1 MQVSVETTQGLE
13 RRVTITVPADKV
25 ESEVKGRLQRL
36 AKTQRIDGFRP
47 GKVPVNVIK
56 KRYGSAVRNEVA
68 QEVIQQ
74 NFYQAIVQEK
84 LNPAGAPQ
92 IQEQSLAEGEDFK
105 FTAVF
110 EVYPEVKVEGLES
123 IKVEKPTAEV
133 TDADLDNMLETLRKQ
148 HATFTETDRA
158 AAEGDKVDLDF
169 DGSVDG
175 EAFEGGKAEGFSIEI
190 GSGRMIPGFEEGVVG
205 LKAGDEKD
213 VKVTFPEEYHAEEL
227 KGKEAVFKVKVNKVE
242 EKVLPEINDEFI
254 AKFGVKEGG
263 IEALKTEVRQNMERE
278 LSQALKTLVK
288 ENAISG
294 LLDTVNLDIP
304 SALVDQEVD
313 ALRQQ
318 AVQRFGNQ
326 AANMPELPADLFK
339 DQAVR
344 RVKTGLILSEIVKAN
359 EIKVDDARVKET
371 VETMASAYES
381 PEEVVEYYLNNKELL
396 QNIQNVVMEEQAV
409 DYVLEQAQ
417 VETVAK
423 TFDEIMNK
431 QA

>member
-13 RRVTITVPADKV
+13 RRVTITVPAEKV

-47 GKVPVNVIK
+47 GKVPVNVIN
-56 KRYGSAVRNEVA
+56 KRYGAAVRNEVA

-123 IKVEKPTAEV
+123 IKVEKATAEV

-148 HATFTETDRA
+148 HATFAEVDRA
-158 AAEGDKVDLDF
+158 AAEGDKLNIDF
-169 DGSVDG
+169 EGSVDG
-175 EAFEGGKAEGFSIEI
+175 EVFEGGKSEGFSIEI
-190 GSGRMIPGFEEGVVG
+190 GSGRMIPGFEDGIVG
-205 LKAGDEKD
+205 LKAGEEKD
-213 VKVTFPEEYHAEEL
+213 VTVTFPEEYHAEDL
-227 KGKEAVFKVKVNKVE
+227 KGKEAVFKIKVNKVE

-254 AKFGVKEGG
+254 AKFGIAEGG
-263 IEALKTEVRQNMERE
+263 LDALKTEVRQNMERE
-278 LSQALKTLVK
+278 LKNALKSLVK
-288 ENAISG
+288 ESAING
-294 LLDTVNLDIP
+294 LLDTVNVEIP
-304 SALVDQEVD
+304 NALIDQEVD
-313 ALRQQ
+313 ALRRQ
-318 AVQRFGNQ
+318 AVQRFGGQ
-326 AANMPELPADLFK
+326 GANMPELPAELFK

-344 RVKTGLILSEIVKAN
+344 RVKTGLILSEIVKTN

-371 VETMASAYES
+371 VESMASAYES

-396 QNIQNVVMEEQAV
+396 QSVQNVVMEEQAI
-409 DYVLEQAQ
+409 DFVLEQAQ

-431 QA
+431 QG

>member
-148 HATFTETDRA
+148 HATFTEAERA

-190 GSGRMIPGFEEGVVG
+190 GSSRMIPGFEEGVVG

-326 AANMPELPADLFK
+326 AANMPELPADLFT